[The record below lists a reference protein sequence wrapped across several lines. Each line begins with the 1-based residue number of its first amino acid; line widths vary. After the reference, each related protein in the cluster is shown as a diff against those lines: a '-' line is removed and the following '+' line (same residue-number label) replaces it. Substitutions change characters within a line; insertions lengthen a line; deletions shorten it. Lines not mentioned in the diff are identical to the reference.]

1 MAKASR
7 LPRSLAGECEAMQGK
22 KKGRAEYWMGVVN
35 WDSET
40 SARQVK
46 DALLQKE
53 HPPSTNYETGLPLPR
68 SRFWGVTP

>member
-1 MAKASR
+1 
-7 LPRSLAGECEAMQGK
+7 MQGK